1 MARLAPQVK
10 LSEAQRT
17 TLEDLSRSRQAPH
30 SLVQRAG
37 IVLGAAAGK
46 STTEMSGEKAG

>member
-17 TLEDLSRSRQAPH
+17 TLEEPLPDVFGQIFGFWLSDKP
-30 SLVQRAG
+30 
-37 IVLGAAAGK
+37 K
-46 STTEMSGEKAG
+46 